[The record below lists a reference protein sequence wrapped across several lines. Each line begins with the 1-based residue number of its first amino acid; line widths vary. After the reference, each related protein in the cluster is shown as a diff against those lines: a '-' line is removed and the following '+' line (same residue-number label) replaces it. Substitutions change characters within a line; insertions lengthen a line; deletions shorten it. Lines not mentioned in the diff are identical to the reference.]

1 MLLNRFS
8 RRQFLRLGVS
18 SCGLSFALPSLD
30 LHAAEQRG
38 TERAKT
44 LLTIWL
50 GGGPSQLE
58 TWDPHPGTRIGGE
71 VSAIKTT
78 LAGVEIADL
87 YPQMAEQLHHFSLIR
102 SLVSKEGDHER
113 ASYMLHTGYRPE
125 PTLVHP
131 SIGSIAI
138 HERPN
143 ELVEIPQFVSLGDAN
158 FPPRGGFLGE
168 RFDAYRIFNPGNN
181 GQNIQALVGSERQTR
196 RLENLSLVSQ
206 TFARG
211 RTHKVDQTLHQH
223 TIDAALR
230 MMTSTQLKAFSVED
244 EPESL
249 RAAYG
254 ENSFGKGCLVARR
267 LIEVG
272 ICSIEVVLPG
282 FDTHAKNH
290 EGQSA
295 RAKTLDPALA
305 ALTKDL
311 ADRDLLQSTIV
322 LVTGE
327 FGRTPQINP
336 LGGRDHWPS
345 GFSCLL
351 GGGGLPSGMV
361 IGETDPEGNAKL
373 PTDPIE
379 IADLS
384 ATILDRMGID
394 YAKEVMT
401 PIGRPMKFCAG
412 KPIERFRVPKES

>member
-30 LHAAEQRG
+30 LRAAEQRG

-230 MMTSTQLKAFSVED
+230 MMTSTLFFHK
-244 EPESL
+244 
-249 RAAYG
+249 YG
-254 ENSFGKGCLVARR
+254 TRTNGTQTNA
-267 LIEVG
+267 
-272 ICSIEVVLPG
+272 
-282 FDTHAKNH
+282 
-290 EGQSA
+290 
-295 RAKTLDPALA
+295 
-305 ALTKDL
+305 TK
-311 ADRDLLQSTIV
+311 RKQ
-322 LVTGE
+322 
-327 FGRTPQINP
+327 
-336 LGGRDHWPS
+336 
-345 GFSCLL
+345 
-351 GGGGLPSGMV
+351 
-361 IGETDPEGNAKL
+361 
-373 PTDPIE
+373 
-379 IADLS
+379 
-384 ATILDRMGID
+384 
-394 YAKEVMT
+394 
-401 PIGRPMKFCAG
+401 
-412 KPIERFRVPKES
+412 RVK